1 MRSVIVTGGAYGIGR
16 AIVKR
21 LAADE
26 ASVVVA
32 DINEQR
38 GRELAGATRGT
49 EFFQTDV
56 RDEKQIEALVEFT
69 LKRFG
74 RLDVV
79 ICNAGI
85 ERYKRA
91 DEYTTEDWTAIID
104 TNLRASFLLAKQAY
118 PHLRESRGCIVFISS
133 VQAFA
138 NERNISIYGSSKSG
152 LMGLMR
158 GMALDFA
165 ADGVRV
171 NAVCPG
177 ATMTGMMEAALA
189 SERDPEATLK
199 ALSAAIPLG
208 RIGQPEDIANAV
220 AFLSS
225 EQASFITGTY
235 LVVDGGTLAKL
246 AL

>member
-1 MRSVIVTGGAYGIGR
+1 MKSVIVTGGAYGIGR

-21 LAADE
+21 FAADG
-26 ASVVVA
+26 ASVVIA
-32 DINEQR
+32 DVNEQR
-38 GRELAGATRGT
+38 GRELAAHTPGT
-49 EFFQTDV
+49 EFFQADV
-56 RDEKQIEALVEFT
+56 RDEKQIQDLIAFT
-69 LKRFG
+69 ATRSG
-74 RLDVV
+74 GLDVLV
-79 ICNAGI
+79 SNAGI

-91 DEYTTEDWTAIID
+91 NEYTTDDWTAIID

-118 PHLRESRGCIVFISS
+118 PRLRESRGCIVLISS

-138 NERNISIYGSSKSG
+138 NEKNISIYGSSKSG

-189 SERDPEATLK
+189 SERDPEA
-199 ALSAAIPLG
+199 ALRAVSAAIPLG
-208 RIGQPEDIANAV
+208 RVGTPEDIANAV

-225 EQASFITGTY
+225 EQASFITGTH